1 MLNPDSTSQKARRS
15 TLESIPR
22 LINPRLLC
30 VPETFSQPSL
40 DAKKPDHSFV
50 KHSKEHHKDAHSQNY
65 KVLSKNVPERSS
77 KYDAGSVHAG
87 PRRNFSQLANHNSV
101 NYGMKNKA
109 VRAGEFYAEK
119 EWISNCVSELYSAV
133 IDLHTASI
141 TINRRLDD
149 TYYSILEKLTSI
161 QSTIVSLKELAAI
174 TRQLNVRLLS
184 ECHKVAHESNK
195 QLDSFESFQNQATRI
210 KELKSR
216 VDIGRQNF
224 LGLIDR
230 VRHVQKRVES
240 LEMNERK
247 WRNTT
252 RKRLRIF
259 WSSLIGILTLTLLFY
274 LLSWWVTEHA
284 DGKPDLYLTA
294 MQIDSPKAKDINLKD
309 LNKPILNLKAEV
321 LDETNNRC
329 SRMSDKYQSPR
340 VLNEL

>member
-1 MLNPDSTSQKARRS
+1 M
-15 TLESIPR
+15 
-22 LINPRLLC
+22 
-30 VPETFSQPSL
+30 
-40 DAKKPDHSFV
+40 
-50 KHSKEHHKDAHSQNY
+50 
-65 KVLSKNVPERSS
+65 
-77 KYDAGSVHAG
+77 
-87 PRRNFSQLANHNSV
+87 
-101 NYGMKNKA
+101 
-109 VRAGEFYAEK
+109 
-119 EWISNCVSELYSAV
+119 
-133 IDLHTASI
+133 
-141 TINRRLDD
+141 
-149 TYYSILEKLTSI
+149 
-161 QSTIVSLKELAAI
+161 
-174 TRQLNVRLLS
+174 
-184 ECHKVAHESNK
+184 AHESNK

-259 WSSLIGILTLTLLFY
+259 WSCLIGILTLTLLFY

-321 LDETNNRC
+321 LDETINRC